1 MRRRTRK
8 GAAHGRL
15 VTTGQ
20 TEQRHPPAQGVG
32 SASQGYRRGVTDLNP
47 RVQQQ
52 AQETIQQIADEV
64 ANEHSGQDPEL
75 VRTALAERIAAA
87 GLPEQPEKW
96 VADTADEIAG
106 GRRLVVDRALR
117 DDDDPDRSSPSQG

>member
-1 MRRRTRK
+1 MGPGER
-8 GAAHGRL
+8 GY
-15 VTTGQ
+15 
-20 TEQRHPPAQGVG
+20 PA
-32 SASQGYRRGVTDLNP
+32 GVTDLNP

-64 ANEHSGQDPEL
+64 ANEHGGQDPEL
-75 VRTALAERIAAA
+75 VRAALADRIAAA

-117 DDDDPDRSSPSQG
+117 DDDDPDRRSPTQG

>member
-1 MRRRTRK
+1 
-8 GAAHGRL
+8 
-15 VTTGQ
+15 VGQ
-20 TEQRHPPAQGVG
+20 GEP
-32 SASQGYRRGVTDLNP
+32 GYRTGVTDLNP

-75 VRTALAERIAAA
+75 VRAALAERLAAA
-87 GLPEQPEKW
+87 GIPEQPEKW
-96 VADTADEIAG
+96 VTDTAGEIAA

-117 DDDDPDRSSPSQG
+117 EDDDPDRRSPTQG

>member
-1 MRRRTRK
+1 MSPF
-8 GAAHGRL
+8 G
-15 VTTGQ
+15 
-20 TEQRHPPAQGVG
+20 GVG
-32 SASQGYRRGVTDLNP
+32 RAERGYRMGVTDLNP

-75 VRTALAERIAAA
+75 VRAALAERLAAA
-87 GLPEQPEKW
+87 GIPEQPEKW

-106 GRRLVVDRALR
+106 GRRVVVDRALR
-117 DDDDPDRSSPSQG
+117 DDDDPERRSPQS